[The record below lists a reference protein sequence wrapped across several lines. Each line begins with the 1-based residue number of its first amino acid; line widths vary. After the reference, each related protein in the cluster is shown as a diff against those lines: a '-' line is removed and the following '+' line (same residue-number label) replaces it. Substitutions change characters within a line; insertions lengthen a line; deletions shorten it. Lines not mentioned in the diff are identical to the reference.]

1 MLKAIS
7 FISQAAPVL
16 IIFVYIFALYS
27 YVANGAKTKSFLKI
41 CAAALLLLYPLVAIL
56 ETYAQYNVWL
66 NDAVSKNFLPPVTPI
81 TYFLQYSFTHF
92 WLGRLIGITLAVLFY
107 FFLHLL
113 AKRRPWLFA
122 EGETELGLVC
132 ALIAGW
138 PGFVLFLP
146 LIFIVALPLTIF
158 RQLVLKQERT
168 TLGGAFLLAA
178 GVSLVFGSWAIEV
191 LRLGVLRI

>member
-1 MLKAIS
+1 
-7 FISQAAPVL
+7 VL
-16 IIFVYIFALYS
+16 IIFVYIFALYA

-41 CAAALLLLYPLVAIL
+41 AVAALLFLYPLTAFL
-56 ETYAQYNVWL
+56 ETYGQYIVWS
-66 NDAVSKNFLPPVTPI
+66 AGGVGKNFLPPVTPI
-81 TYFLQYSFTHF
+81 IYFLQYSFTHF
-92 WLGRLIGITLAVLFY
+92 WLGRLIGIALAIIFYLFSR
-107 FFLHLL
+107 LL
-113 AKRRPWLFA
+113 AKRRPWLFL
-122 EGETELGLVC
+122 EGETELGFAC

-146 LIFIVALPLTIF
+146 LIFITAIPWTIF

-178 GVSLVFGSWAIEV
+178 GITLVFGGWAIEV